1 MGRITGLKVIAAIVD
16 VVSLAGAGIAVAAA
30 LRYGDAGTGVLAGLL
45 LAVVLYGDLLV
56 VRAVRAVA
64 ELDEAAAVR
73 AAWVGELA
81 GWYAVR
87 PYADP
92 AAAAAAGRVR
102 AADGDAAR
110 LDACLGVDEA
120 TGEGYASMLAT
131 FLGILEAH
139 PDKAS
144 TLDGAYHFMQ
154 SRLAAGLP
162 VEGEFRFDADG
173 NVIEGE
179 QC

>member
-73 AAWVGELA
+73 AA
-81 GWYAVR
+81 
-87 PYADP
+87 
-92 AAAAAAGRVR
+92 
-102 AADGDAAR
+102 DGDAAR

-144 TLDGAYHFMQ
+144 TLDGAYHSMQ